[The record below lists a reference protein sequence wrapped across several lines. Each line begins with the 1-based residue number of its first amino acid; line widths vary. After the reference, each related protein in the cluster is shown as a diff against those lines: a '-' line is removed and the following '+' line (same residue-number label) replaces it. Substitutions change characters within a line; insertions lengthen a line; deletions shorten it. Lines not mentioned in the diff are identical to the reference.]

1 MNAAE
6 IKAAYARELKET
18 ITVRRYTGSGTNRP
32 RFDAAVRGKARLY
45 ASTELI
51 GTITQG
57 DQNVLV
63 LVEDLIAA
71 QFALPLT
78 QNDKLVVA
86 GKELAIQAPN
96 TRKAPD
102 GTIVVYDCQ
111 AR

>member
-1 MNAAE
+1 MQASA

-18 ITVRRYTGSGTNRP
+18 IIVRRYTGAGTNRP

-45 ASTELI
+45 NATELI

-57 DQNVLV
+57 DFEVLL
-63 LVEDLIAA
+63 LVDDLIAA
-71 QFALPLT
+71 QFALPIT
-78 QNDKLVVA
+78 TNDKVVVA
-86 GKELAIQAPN
+86 GREIGIQAAN

-102 GTIVVYDCQ
+102 GTVCVYDCQ

>member
-6 IKAAYARELKET
+6 IKAAYARVLKEP
-18 ITVRRYTGSGTNRP
+18 ILVRRYTGTGANRP
-32 RFDAAVRGKARLY
+32 FFDTKVRGKARLY
-45 ASTELI
+45 AATELI

-57 DQNVLV
+57 DQNVILFV
-63 LVEDLIAA
+63 DDLIARN
-71 QFALPLT
+71 FALPLT
-78 QNDKLVVA
+78 TNDRAVVA
-86 GKELAIQAPN
+86 GKEIAIVAAN